1 MKLQS
6 IRRRLRIPAGLAIA
20 GLCLGLA
27 IAEAPAEIIQRGELR
42 VSFTGKINP
51 TKLPRSGS
59 APIAVSLGARVTTID
74 RSTPPQLRRI
84 EIAINRNGRFDF
96 AGLPTCRIER
106 IQPSSTADALR
117 ACGSAKVGE
126 GRFGADVVI
135 PEQSPFPSKGRL
147 VAFNGTERGR
157 PVILAHV
164 FGTEPIPTSYTFPL
178 RIEHDRDAFGTVLR
192 ANLPEVT
199 ARIAYVTQ
207 ISLTLRRQFRH
218 RGQTRS
224 YLSASCPAPKGFPG
238 AVFPMARARLDF
250 TGGPT
255 LTETLTRNCR
265 VAG

>member
-1 MKLQS
+1 MKLHS
-6 IRRRLRIPAGLAIA
+6 IRRRLRIPAGLAVA
-20 GLCLGLA
+20 GLCLGMA

-59 APIAVSLGARVTTID
+59 VPIAVSLGARVTTID

-84 EIAINRNGRFDF
+84 EIAINRNGHFEF

-135 PEQSPFPSKGRL
+135 PSQSPFPSRGRL
-147 VAFNGTERGR
+147 IAFNGTERGR

-178 RIEHDRDAFGTVLR
+178 RIEDDRDSFGTVLS
-192 ANLPEVT
+192 AELPEVT

-207 ISLTLRRQFRH
+207 ISLTLKRQFRY

-224 YLSASCPAPKGFPG
+224 YLNASCPAPKGFPG
-238 AVFPMARARLDF
+238 AVFPLARARLDF
-250 TGGPT
+250 TDGPT
-255 LTETLTRNCR
+255 LTETLTRNCH